1 MKKSKHLRVLIKR
14 EQKDVVNL
22 TMPVASVKILDTIM
36 PDSVI
41 PQLEAKGLSIRK
53 IIDRVKEE
61 NFAPQTLF
69 EMEKEGKNYRVWIE

>member
-1 MKKSKHLRVLIKR
+1 MEKSKHLRVLIKK
-14 EQKDVVNL
+14 EKKDVVNL

-36 PDSVI
+36 PDSVL
-41 PQLEAKGLSIRK
+41 PKLEEKGLNLK
-53 IIDRVKEE
+53 EIITRVKDQ